1 MILDRLKN
9 QFFYLKNKQNIIIY
23 DCFLFFNENDLLEIR
38 INELKDVVDYFVIF
52 ESNSTFTKK
61 NKGFLLDEKRFEKFK
76 TKIIYIKNQ
85 DWIRS
90 PNPWS
95 FETYQRNKIADGI
108 IGAQN
113 TDMIILSDL
122 DEIPR
127 KQALIEAFCQ
137 IYKNN
142 SKYVRLELS
151 NFRYA
156 LNNISA
162 NNTKST
168 SVIITKKENTISMQE
183 LRTKQKADITI
194 LNAGWHYSFVSSIEN
209 IIFKIDSYSHQEY
222 NKWPNNNIESMK
234 KRIYNGQSNFGHEE
248 DTYNR
253 IKLNKNNCPKYV
265 LKNKDKYARLMF
277 TNEQSNIW
285 SKIMSLYNTKIC
297 SFKKY
302 TMGIRDKSSKKINT
316 I

>member
-1 MILDRLKN
+1 
-9 QFFYLKNKQNIIIY
+9 
-23 DCFLFFNENDLLEIR
+23 
-38 INELKDVVDYFVIF
+38 VDYFVIF
-52 ESNSTFTKK
+52 ESNSTFSKK

-90 PNPWS
+90 QSPWS

-122 DEIPR
+122 DEIPK
-127 KQALIEAFCQ
+127 KQSVIKAFCE

-142 SKYVRLELS
+142 NKYVRLELS

-183 LRTKQKADITI
+183 LRIKQKANITI

-209 IIFKIDSYSHQEY
+209 IIFKISSYSHQEY
-222 NKWPNNNIESMK
+222 NRWPNNDLESIK

-253 IKLNKNNCPKYV
+253 IKLNENNCPKYV
-265 LKNKDKYARLMF
+265 LKNKDKYARLIF
-277 TNEQSNIW
+277 TYEQSNIW